1 MKELLDFFVEVG
13 KLKRRE
19 RKGIAFYGVKNPET
33 TAEHT
38 FRMAIV
44 GWFLGRTEN
53 LNIGKILKIILIHD
67 MCEVY
72 AGDITPYDGFLP
84 KNKKERFKFV
94 RRWLSR
100 CLIKEKE
107 KIYKQKFEKEK
118 KSLQKLIK
126 DLSPKEKKEIFDYW
140 LDYEKGLTKEGK
152 FVYQIN
158 VAENL
163 MEAFNCWQRDK
174 NFPTMPWWEHADQV
188 IDNPVILKFLKE
200 IEIEEL
206 KIKNIKR
213 NFLMYNLLGFFNEIG
228 KLKKM
233 PRRGWVINDIKNPES
248 IASHIFRASVM
259 AWMLGSKQKL
269 NIERILKTALIHDL
283 CEVYAGDIT
292 PYDSLLPKDARK
304 RKELMKTWPRLSDKN
319 KKQLREKKYKKEK
332 IALEKLTKN
341 LPKDLSNEIMHLWL
355 DYEKGLTKEGRFFK
369 QADRLENFLQ
379 AMEYREKYK
388 KPPQGPWW
396 AWAKEFF
403 DEPLSLEFVEELA
416 QKFHHNNSK
425 T

>member
-1 MKELLDFFVEVG
+1 MKELIDFFIEVG

-72 AGDITPYDGFLP
+72 AGDITPYDGLLP
-84 KNKKERFKFV
+84 KDAKERFKFV
-94 RRWLSR
+94 RRWPRLSEKKKKER
-100 CLIKEKE
+100 YLYKFKKEKE
-107 KIYKQKFEKEK
+107 
-118 KSLQKLIK
+118 SLKKLIK
-126 DLSPKEKKEIFDYW
+126 GLSPKEKKEIMDYW
-140 LDYEKGLTKEGK
+140 LDYEFGQSKEGR
-152 FVYQIN
+152 FVRQIDR
-158 VAENL
+158 AENL
-163 MEAFNCWQRDK
+163 IEAFNCWQRDK
-174 NFPTMPWWEHADQV
+174 NFPTLPWWEHADQV
-188 IDNPVILKFLKE
+188 IDNPIILKFLKV
-200 IEIEEL
+200 IEL
-206 KIKNIKR
+206 KELGKKQIKKDHINE
-213 NFLMYNLLGFFNEIG
+213 NLLVFFSELE
-228 KLKKM
+228 KLKDM

-259 AWMLGSKQKL
+259 AWMLGSKQKF
-269 NIERILKTALIHDL
+269 NIERLLKTALIHDI
-283 CEVYAGDIT
+283 CEVYAGDTT
-292 PYDSLLPKDARK
+292 PYDSLLPKDAKK
-304 RKELMKTWPRLSDKN
+304 RKALMKTWPRLSDK
-319 KKQLREKKYKKEK
+319 EKKRLQEKKFKKEK
-332 IALEKLTKN
+332 AALEKITKN
-341 LPKDLSNEIMHLWL
+341 LPKDLSDEIKHLWF

-379 AMEYREKYK
+379 AMEYYKKYK

-403 DEPLSLEFVEELA
+403 DEPLSLEFVEEIA
-416 QKFHHNNSK
+416 KKFHYKNLK
-425 T
+425 D